1 MLLRSGNRELMRDIN
16 RNLVLTLIKNRDPIS
31 RTELAVETGLA
42 QATVTHIVRDLL
54 EAGLVREVA
63 SGPSTGGR
71 RPILLE
77 IDPAGGY
84 ALGLKLTPQAITLAL
99 TDLDGNIV
107 RRDVAAA
114 VNPRDLS
121 AYLARLEAVIVE
133 SIQKS
138 AIAEEKLIGI
148 GIGLPGFIDHQA
160 GACRHSALF
169 GWHEVPLRELL
180 EKCFAA
186 PVVLDNDVNTLV
198 LYEALFGSGRRLN
211 DFLVVTVGR
220 GVGMGAYA
228 NGRMVRGGRGGAGEF
243 GHIPVQPDGPL
254 CNCGNRG
261 CLEALI
267 SDPALKAQAQ
277 AARLPVQTDEDL
289 LALAQAGDATAR
301 HIYATAATWLG
312 RGLAT
317 LVNIFNPTHLI
328 VSGEGARASQFLMQP
343 MQEALKA
350 HAFDG
355 LADNLSLIVEPLE
368 DYSWARGAASL
379 ALSELFSSPIF
390 GEGKPRTP
398 DRRPL
403 THNGGRAI
411 SDERPGADDR
421 TPILFPSR

>member
-16 RNLVLTLIKNRDPIS
+16 RNLALTLIKNRGPIS
-31 RTELAVETGLA
+31 RTEVAAEAGLA
-42 QATVTHIVRDLL
+42 QATVTNIVRDLL

-84 ALGLKLTPQAITLAL
+84 ALGLKLTPQAFILAL
-99 TDLDGNIV
+99 TDLDGNVV
-107 RRDVAAA
+107 RRDVASA
-114 VNPRDLS
+114 VDPGDLP

-133 SIQKS
+133 FIQKS

-160 GACRHSALF
+160 GVCRHSALL
-169 GWHEVPLRELL
+169 GWHEVPLCELL
-180 EKCFAA
+180 EKRFAA
-186 PVVLDNDVNTLV
+186 PVVLDNDVNTLI
-198 LYEALFGSGRRLN
+198 LYEALFGSGRGLN

-243 GHIPVQPDGPL
+243 GHIPVQADGPL
-254 CNCGNRG
+254 CNCGNHG

-267 SDPALKAQAQ
+267 SDPALMAQAQ
-277 AARLPVQTDEDL
+277 AAGLPVQRDEDL

-301 HIYATAATWLG
+301 GIYTAAATWLG

-328 VSGEGARASQFLMQP
+328 VSGEGARASQFLLSP

-350 HAFDG
+350 HVFNG
-355 LADNLSLIVEPLE
+355 LANDMSLLIEPLE
-368 DYSWARGAASL
+368 DYVWARGAASL
-379 ALSELFSSPIF
+379 ALSELFSSPIY
-390 GEGKPRTP
+390 GDGKPRMT

-403 THNGGRAI
+403 TQDGGRAI
-411 SDERPGADDR
+411 RD
-421 TPILFPSR
+421 